1 MNKMVKFYML
11 FFRWPKTLL
20 RLLKQHLI
28 VLWRPGRIH
37 YQTSLCVCVCV
48 LTNWSS
54 SMAVRCLGHIYVVTS
69 LFSNYFKKT
78 VHVRALESVKA
89 NPQIDL
95 PVINSLLYGFGGCR
109 VMGFMCICL
118 SIPHALVSF
127 LLGRFSMIAI
137 SIALLF
143 HAHASPIFVQIL
155 SISSVFWCN

>member
-1 MNKMVKFYML
+1 MY
-11 FFRWPKTLL
+11 
-20 RLLKQHLI
+20 I
-28 VLWRPGRIH
+28 YI
-37 YQTSLCVCVCV
+37 

-95 PVINSLLYGFGGCR
+95 PVINSLLYGFGGCG

-127 LLGRFSMIAI
+127 LLGRCSMHDSNFYCFAFPCTCLAYLCPDSQHFLRI
-137 SIALLF
+137 LM
-143 HAHASPIFVQIL
+143 PI
-155 SISSVFWCN
+155 